1 MTEVGLL
8 RTFVLLWKWKRKGQ
22 ENQENG
28 CSWKPDVVGF
38 YPHFMWRL
46 GRGLP
51 RTQVFFISQL
61 MLQSCDNPTN
71 MLTDFNLVVGF
82 WFCEN
87 KYFHRRKVLP
97 MKYRSLQDRATGR
110 HRCWWVKHSSRQD
123 FNQNCQNNQ
132 SSAFQSY
139 SNRQVQLG
147 QCFGGTSPQLPGG
160 RIFSRLFQGAFSN
173 SWPSPWNLGALEWA
187 SDQGHLCWLGT
198 MAWQPHRVTRTNGR
212 SAQNIKYLFKRWFS
226 EQK

>member
-1 MTEVGLL
+1 MSTCCFPAVVADITANTRQYGGGWFAAKHCPFVKVKEKKARKPGKWMLL
-8 RTFVLLWKWKRKGQ
+8 VTCCGWLLPSFHVA
-22 ENQENG
+22 
-28 CSWKPDVVGF
+28 SW
-38 YPHFMWRL
+38 
-46 GRGLP
+46 P
-51 RTQVFFISQL
+51 RTSQNPGISQL
-61 MLQSCDNPTN
+61 MLQSCDSPTN

-97 MKYRSLQDRATGR
+97 MKYRSPQDRATGR

-160 RIFSRLFQGAFSN
+160 RIFSRLFPGAFSN
-173 SWPSPWNLGALEWA
+173 SWPSP
-187 SDQGHLCWLGT
+187 
-198 MAWQPHRVTRTNGR
+198 
-212 SAQNIKYLFKRWFS
+212 
-226 EQK
+226 